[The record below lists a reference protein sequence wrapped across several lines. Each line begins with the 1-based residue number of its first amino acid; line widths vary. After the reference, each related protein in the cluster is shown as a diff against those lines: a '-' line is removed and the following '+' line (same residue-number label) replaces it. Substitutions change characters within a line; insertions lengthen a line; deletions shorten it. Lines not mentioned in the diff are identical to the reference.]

1 MDWSIQLALKD
12 CIAAGGVAATVA
24 GIVAAVRVSRLK
36 SRTHCD
42 QQYFIEY
49 SKRYQE
55 LVSQAPGDIRDPN
68 FQLVGRQDY
77 DLVLWLTHAYLDM
90 CFEQWFLGRQ
100 GWVSSRLWSL
110 WRKGMEFWIFSSS
123 LAASLEGHP
132 RRQEVRQRL
141 SAVRRAIMLS
151 RLSEGRRI
159 ARVAGKRRL
168 RHVRVYHR
176 VTPRWERR
184 SRGEIEF

>member
-55 LVSQAPGDIRDPN
+55 LVS
-68 FQLVGRQDY
+68 
-77 DLVLWLTHAYLDM
+77 
-90 CFEQWFLGRQ
+90 
-100 GWVSSRLWSL
+100 
-110 WRKGMEFWIFSSS
+110 RK
-123 LAASLEGHP
+123 
-132 RRQEVRQRL
+132 
-141 SAVRRAIMLS
+141 RRAIFAIQISNWLAA
-151 RLSEGRRI
+151 RI
-159 ARVAGKRRL
+159 TTSSCG
-168 RHVRVYHR
+168 
-176 VTPRWERR
+176 
-184 SRGEIEF
+184 